1 MNAYHTIDTGP
12 SDRAR
17 AGSPAGHVLVV
28 GLGATGLSCVRH
40 LARPGRPDGPDGA
53 SDPGRRIVAVDSRRH
68 PPCRAEV
75 ESEFPE
81 VEIRCGDFEA
91 PAFDTA
97 AEIVVS
103 PGVSVRE
110 PALQSAAAHGVPI
123 VGDIEL
129 FARAA
134 DAPVVAITG
143 SNGKST
149 VTSLV
154 AAMARSDGVRV
165 GSGGNLGPPAL
176 TLLGRGHELY
186 VLELSSFQLE
196 TTGALRP
203 VAATVL
209 NVSADHMDR
218 YENLDAYVAAK
229 SRALEGDTVVIT
241 NLDDPLAAQ
250 LGGDR
255 CRRIGFSVSHRPGA
269 HWYVEGHGDT
279 ARIVRHGE
287 PVMLVGAVPLA
298 GMHNVANVL
307 AAFALGDA
315 IGLRVRAMVGAVE
328 GFTGLPHRC
337 ETVAVHRGIRWIN
350 DSKGTNVGA
359 AVAAIEGI
367 GAQGPVV
374 LIAGG
379 IGKGADFAPLG
390 EPAGRYVRCA
400 VLIGRDAPGLAAA
413 LGGSTEVRH
422 AKDLPDAVDI
432 AAAVASAGDSVLFSP
447 ACASFDMFA
456 DFEARGDAFRRLV
469 PGRSAR

>member
-1 MNAYHTIDTGP
+1 MNAHQTIDAAGLP
-12 SDRAR
+12 GEAR
-17 AGSPAGHVLVV
+17 AVGPAGHVLVV

-40 LARPGRPDGPDGA
+40 LAGPDRPDGPT
-53 SDPGRRIVAVDSRRH
+53 RRIVAVDSREH
-68 PPCRAEV
+68 PPCRDAV

-81 VEIRCGDFEA
+81 VEIRCGGFEA
-91 PAFDTA
+91 PVFDTA

-110 PALQSAAAHGVPI
+110 PALQAAAARGVPI

-129 FARAA
+129 FARAV

-154 AAMARSDGVRV
+154 TAMARSDGVRA

-176 TLLGRGHELY
+176 SLLRSGHELY

-196 TTGALRP
+196 TTSALRP
-203 VAATVL
+203 AAGAVL
-209 NVSADHMDR
+209 NISADHMDR
-218 YENLDAYVAAK
+218 YESFDAYVAAK
-229 SRALEGDTVVIT
+229 SRALGDDTVVVT
-241 NLDDPLAAQ
+241 NLDDPLAAR

-255 CRRIGFSVSHRPGA
+255 CRRIGFSTSPRPGA
-269 HWYVEGHGDT
+269 RWYVEGHGDA
-279 ARIVRHGE
+279 ARIMRRGE
-287 PVMLVGAVPLA
+287 AVMPVGAVPLA

-315 IGLRVRAMVGAVE
+315 IGLRVGAMASAVE
-328 GFTGLPHRC
+328 AYVGLPHRC
-337 ETVAVHRGIRWIN
+337 ETVAVRGGVRWIN

-379 IGKGADFAPLG
+379 LAKGADFSPLRR
-390 EPAGRYVRCA
+390 PAGRHVRCA
-400 VLIGRDAPGLAAA
+400 VLIGRDAARLEAA
-413 LGGSTEVRH
+413 LGGCTEVTH
-422 AKDLPDAVDI
+422 VPDLAAAVDI
-432 AAAVASAGDSVLFSP
+432 AAAAARDGDSVLFSP

-456 DFEARGDAFRRLV
+456 DFEARGEAFRRLV
-469 PGRSAR
+469 LRRTAP